1 MTELNFP
8 ERFVSS
14 TTRKRKVQLKIDMTP
29 MVDLGFLLISFFIFT
44 TEISK
49 PAATQLYM
57 PHDADPIEVPASKS
71 LTILIK
77 NHDQVFYYYGDCEKA
92 LLNHQILRTSYN
104 EITGLGN
111 IIRQNQQE
119 LEGRKVNKRELIV
132 LIKPGKECSYK
143 NVVDVLDEMMINNVT
158 KYAIID
164 LQQDE
169 LAFLKVAKS

>member
-77 NHDQVFYYYGDCEKA
+77 NHDQVF
-92 LLNHQILRTSYN
+92 LLLR
-104 EITGLGN
+104 GL
-111 IIRQNQQE
+111 
-119 LEGRKVNKRELIV
+119 
-132 LIKPGKECSYK
+132 
-143 NVVDVLDEMMINNVT
+143 
-158 KYAIID
+158 
-164 LQQDE
+164 
-169 LAFLKVAKS
+169 